1 MTNDILF
8 WTQIGTLVAYIGSV
22 FYLYQLLVKQK
33 DATIDSKNSTIE
45 LLREKTN
52 SLKEQLEQAKQSSPD
67 ILAERL
73 SKRVEILRD
82 ELKTLS
88 QDHDAKQE
96 EILAKEQEIKKAEKK
111 ILKLNKQIDEA
122 QELLKDYVC
131 PHCKSPMTI
140 HDYFPASDEING
152 REIDYD
158 VEVTEYECGLKM
170 VDGKETTKCGHM
182 AEVLSYWKEQIKKG
196 SS

>member
-1 MTNDILF
+1 MTNEVLF

-33 DATIDSKNSTIE
+33 DATIDSKNATIE
-45 LLREKTN
+45 VLREKAN
-52 SLKEQLEQAKQSSPD
+52 SLKEQLEQAKESSPD

-73 SKRVEILRD
+73 SKRLEILKD

-88 QDHDAKQE
+88 QDHDVKKE
-96 EILAKEQEIKKAEKK
+96 EILAKEQEIKKAEEK
-111 ILKLNKQIDEA
+111 ILELNKQIDEA
-122 QELLKDYVC
+122 QELLTDYIC

-140 HDYFPASDEING
+140 HDYFPVNGEVDG
-152 REIDYD
+152 REISYD
-158 VEVTEYECGLKM
+158 IEVTEYECGLKI
-170 VDGKETTKCGHM
+170 VDGKEESKCGHF
-182 AEVLSYWKEQIKKG
+182 AEVLSYWKEKIEKG